1 MYSIFSNSSSTDSGD
16 IYGIEHDG
24 ERLFLFSDSKAC
36 AVLAAALLNDNSVE
50 PCHAY
55 DVIEDTFFTAR

>member
-1 MYSIFSNSSSTDSGD
+1 MYSVFSESSSADSSD

-24 ERLFLFSDSKAC
+24 EKLFLLGDSEARV
-36 AVLAAALLNDNSVE
+36 ALAAALLNDNSVE

-55 DVIEDTFFTAR
+55 DIIEDIFFTA

>member
-1 MYSIFSNSSSTDSGD
+1 MYSVFSESSSADSSD

-24 ERLFLFSDSKAC
+24 EKLFLLGDSKSCTAL
-36 AVLAAALLNDNSVE
+36 AVALLNDNSVE

-55 DVIEDTFFTAR
+55 DVIEDIFFTA